1 MATSSAN
8 YFWEL
13 WYYLETSLHILFHK
27 RMLKSVFF
35 VTPVLFLRY
44 DHKLWDKSVLYDVS
58 LILVEINHIRLFS
71 NAEEADNQV

>member
-27 RMLKSVFF
+27 RMLKSVFLW
-35 VTPVLFLRY
+35 PLFPRY
-44 DHKLWDKSVLYDVS
+44 DHKLWDKSVLCDVS
-58 LILVEINHIRLFS
+58 LILVEINHVRLFS